1 MPKWLSSFLII
12 AGFLALVGLAFMP
25 RNVEV
30 AVTITDNSERTGAA
44 PADHGAPA
52 PIAGPED

>member
-12 AGFLALVGLAFMP
+12 AGFLALVGLAFLP

-30 AVTITDNSERTGAA
+30 AVTITDNSERSGTA

-52 PIAGPED
+52 PIANPED